1 MAKSQRLQCRADE
14 DFDEQVTKF
23 QRDRGF
29 EEKSE
34 AVEQLI
40 RVGLRE
46 SRSPVLY
53 RFKDRVVR
61 WAGDLAVFGI
71 LAGLIGFATPVLS
84 VRDGTILAVGLLIT
98 GVGLL
103 AVVEIARV
111 LGGTNAAGDSL
122 RRVLSRGSG
131 GDDS

>member
-1 MAKSQRLQCRADE
+1 MGYSEKLQCYASTELDE
-14 DFDEQVTKF
+14 RVEAY
-23 QRDRGF
+23 QRREDIDDQ
-29 EEKSE
+29 SE
-34 AVEQLI
+34 AVRQLI

-61 WAGDLAVFGI
+61 WAGDLAIFGI
-71 LAGLIGFATPVLS
+71 LAGLIGVVTPVLS
-84 VRDGTILAVGLLIT
+84 VRDGAILGAGLLIT

-103 AVVEIARV
+103 AMVEIAR
-111 LGGTNAAGDSL
+111 LIGGTNAAGDSL

-131 GDDS
+131 GEES